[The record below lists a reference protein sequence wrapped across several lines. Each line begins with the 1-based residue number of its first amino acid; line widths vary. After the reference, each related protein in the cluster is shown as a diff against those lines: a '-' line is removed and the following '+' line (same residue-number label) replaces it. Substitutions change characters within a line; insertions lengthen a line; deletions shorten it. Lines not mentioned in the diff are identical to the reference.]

1 MTLLSIE
8 DLSVVIDRPGRRVA
22 ALSGVN
28 LHVDPGEV
36 VGLVGESGGGKSMV
50 ARSVMGLL
58 PGGSRVTGRVLFDGA
73 DVLAMGAAE
82 LEAFRGRG
90 AAICFQNPRG
100 ALSPTRTVGRQL
112 VDRLVTHRGLAPAP
126 ARTVA
131 AELFESVGIRS
142 PRRRLNAY
150 PHELSG
156 GMAQRVMI
164 SLATGCAPG
173 LLIADE
179 PTTGLDVTLT
189 REILHRFRLAAETE
203 RRAVL
208 LISHDL
214 ASIAEV
220 CDRVVVL
227 YAGTVV
233 EAGPAERV
241 LREPAHPYTRAL
253 LRSVPDI
260 DGRPVTATP
269 GSMPLLARA
278 PASCAFA
285 PRCAHATEVCTRDLP
300 AAGPVDGGW
309 SVACF
314 HPRSG
319 PLTEPAESTDPAGP
333 AESTEF
339 TESTRST
346 DPADPADSAGSAGS
360 AEPPPPGRT
369 TPPTGSAAPPAPG
382 GAAGGAGLP
391 SPERPGETG
400 PSGATTADPPA
411 AHALPARP
419 APADSGES
427 AESGKVAGSG
437 NVADLG
443 KPGGARK
450 PAGAGK
456 GPGPGRTPGSGRP
469 AGAGEI
475 PGGGEVLRI
484 EDAHVVYGARFGGGG
499 HHALRGVSLSVAA
512 GETLGVVGESGCG
525 KSTLARLML
534 GLVPPSRGRVEVAGH
549 PFSEVRGRR
558 LRRLRTRAQLVFQD
572 PVGSLSP
579 RRTVADAIGE
589 PLRAAG
595 VPAAEREARVA
606 RVLERMEL
614 DPSILRRRP
623 HELSGGQA
631 QRVGIARALVGEPDL
646 VVFDE
651 PTSAL
656 DVTVQAQILK
666 VIAEVSGD
674 RSRGSVFISHDLAT
688 VRGFCDRVVVLYL
701 GRIVEEGPVEEVFGN
716 PRHPYTRALLS
727 SAPSLGAGFT
737 GPRVE
742 LTRDLEEADAAVGC
756 ALAPRCPFATDECR
770 EREQELRPYDASR
783 VACRRAAE
791 IPALIER

>member
-8 DLSVVIDRPGRRVA
+8 DLSVVIRRPGRRVA

-28 LHVDPGEV
+28 LSVEPGEV

-50 ARSVMGLL
+50 ARSIVGLL
-58 PGGSRVTGRVLFDGA
+58 PGGSQTTGRVMFDGA
-73 DVLAMGAAE
+73 DVLTMDAAE
-82 LEAFRGRG
+82 LEAFRGHG

-112 VDRLVTHRGLAPAP
+112 VDRLVTHRSLAPAP
-126 ARTVA
+126 AREVA

-142 PRRRLNAY
+142 PRRRLDAY

-189 REILHRFRLAAETE
+189 REILNRFRLAANAE
-203 RRAVL
+203 RRGVL

-233 EAGPAERV
+233 ESGPGPQV
-241 LREPAHPYTRAL
+241 LHEPAHPYTRAL

-269 GSMPLLARA
+269 GAMPLLTEA
-278 PASCAFA
+278 PSSCPFA
-285 PRCAHATEVCTRDLP
+285 PRCAHATQLCTADLP
-300 AAGPVDGGW
+300 VAGPLALDW
-309 SVACF
+309 SAACF

-319 PLTEPAESTDPAGP
+319 PLDDP
-333 AESTEF
+333 
-339 TESTRST
+339 
-346 DPADPADSAGSAGS
+346 
-360 AEPPPPGRT
+360 AEPPVP
-369 TPPTGSAAPPAPG
+369 AEIPPAGTVPSAGTATSPG
-382 GAAGGAGLP
+382 AK
-391 SPERPGETG
+391 
-400 PSGATTADPPA
+400 
-411 AHALPARP
+411 
-419 APADSGES
+419 ES
-427 AESGKVAGSG
+427 
-437 NVADLG
+437 
-443 KPGGARK
+443 
-450 PAGAGK
+450 
-456 GPGPGRTPGSGRP
+456 
-469 AGAGEI
+469 
-475 PGGGEVLRI
+475 VLRI
-484 EDAHVVYGARFGGGG
+484 EDAHVVYRSRFGGGG

-512 GETLGVVGESGCG
+512 GERLGVVGESGCG

-534 GLVPPSRGRVEVAGH
+534 GLVQPSQGRVEVAGH
-549 PFSEVRGRR
+549 ALSELRGAR

-572 PVGSLSP
+572 PIGSLSP
-579 RRTVADAIGE
+579 RRTVQDAIGE

-595 VPAAEREARVA
+595 VPAAERASRVA
-606 RVLERMEL
+606 RALERMEL
-614 DPSILRRRP
+614 DPSILERRP

-646 VVFDE
+646 IVFDE

-674 RSRGSVFISHDLAT
+674 SSRGSVFISHDLAT

-716 PRHPYTRALLS
+716 PGHPYTRALLS
-727 SAPSLGAGFT
+727 SAPSLGVGYG
-737 GPRVE
+737 GPQVE
-742 LTRDLEEADAAVGC
+742 LTKDLEEADAAGGC
-756 ALAPRCPFATDECR
+756 ALAPRCPFATDECG
-770 EREQELRPYDASR
+770 EQEQELRPYDASL
-783 VACRRAAE
+783 VACHRAAE

>member
-8 DLSVVIDRPGRRVA
+8 DLSVVIHRPGREVA

-28 LHVDPGEV
+28 LTVEPGEV

-50 ARSVMGLL
+50 ARSIVGLL
-58 PGGSRVTGRVLFDGA
+58 PGGSRTSGRVLFEGT
-73 DVLAMGAAE
+73 DVLTMGAAE
-82 LEAFRGRG
+82 LESFRGHG

-112 VDRLVTHRGLAPAP
+112 VDRLVTHQALAPAP
-126 ARTVA
+126 AREIAV
-131 AELFESVGIRS
+131 ELFESVGIRS
-142 PRRRLNAY
+142 PRRRLDAY

-189 REILHRFRLAAETE
+189 REILNRFRLAANAE
-203 RRAVL
+203 RRGVL

-233 EAGPAERV
+233 ESGPGPQV
-241 LREPAHPYTRAL
+241 LDEPAHPYTRAL

-260 DGRPVTATP
+260 DGRAVIATP
-269 GSMPLLARA
+269 GAMPLLSEA
-278 PASCAFA
+278 PSSCPFV
-285 PRCAHATEVCTRDLP
+285 PRCAHATELCTTERPRAQTLSSD
-300 AAGPVDGGW
+300 W
-309 SVACF
+309 SAACF

-319 PLTEPAESTDPAGP
+319 PLTDPLDLPAPSL
-333 AESTEF
+333 
-339 TESTRST
+339 
-346 DPADPADSAGSAGS
+346 
-360 AEPPPPGRT
+360 AEPPA
-369 TPPTGSAAPPAPG
+369 PTAAASPAEGTSAGTHPK
-382 GAAGGAGLP
+382 
-391 SPERPGETG
+391 ER
-400 PSGATTADPPA
+400 
-411 AHALPARP
+411 ARP
-419 APADSGES
+419 A
-427 AESGKVAGSG
+427 
-437 NVADLG
+437 
-443 KPGGARK
+443 GG
-450 PAGAGK
+450 
-456 GPGPGRTPGSGRP
+456 T
-469 AGAGEI
+469 
-475 PGGGEVLRI
+475 GGEVLRV

-534 GLVPPSRGRVEVAGH
+534 GLVPPSQGRVEVAGRVL
-549 PFSEVRGRR
+549 SEVRGRK

-579 RRTVADAIGE
+579 RRAVRDAIGE

-595 VPAAEREARVA
+595 VPAAERVSRVA
-606 RVLERMEL
+606 GVLERMEL
-614 DPSILRRRP
+614 DPSILGRRP

-631 QRVGIARALVGEPDL
+631 QRVGIARALVGDPDL
-646 VVFDE
+646 IVFDE

-674 RSRGSVFISHDLAT
+674 RSRGTVFISHDLAT

-701 GRIVEEGPVEEVFGN
+701 GRVVEEGPVEEVFGN
-716 PRHPYTRALLS
+716 PLHPYTRALLS
-727 SAPSLGAGFT
+727 SAPSLGAGYG

-742 LTRDLEEADAAVGC
+742 LTKDLEEADAAAGC
-756 ALAPRCPFATDECR
+756 ALAPRCPFATGECR
-770 EREQELRPYDASR
+770 RQEQELRPYGASL
-783 VACRRAAE
+783 VACHRAAE
-791 IPALIER
+791 IPELIER

>member
-8 DLSVVIDRPGRRVA
+8 DLSVVIHRPGRRVA

-28 LHVDPGEV
+28 LSVEPGEV

-50 ARSVMGLL
+50 ARSIVGLL
-58 PGGSRVTGRVLFDGA
+58 PGGSRTAGRILFDGA
-73 DVLAMGAAE
+73 DVLTMGAAE
-82 LEAFRGRG
+82 LESFRGHG

-112 VDRLVTHRGLAPAP
+112 VDRLVTHRDLAPAP
-126 ARTVA
+126 AREAA

-142 PRRRLNAY
+142 PRRRLDAY

-189 REILHRFRLAAETE
+189 REILNRFRLAANAE
-203 RRAVL
+203 RRGVL

-233 EAGPAERV
+233 ESGPGPQV
-241 LREPAHPYTRAL
+241 LDEPAHPYTRAL

-269 GSMPLLARA
+269 GAMPLPVEA
-278 PASCAFA
+278 PSSCPFA
-285 PRCAHATEVCTRDLP
+285 PRCAHATELCRTELPLAEDL
-300 AAGPVDGGW
+300 ASDW

-319 PLTEPAESTDPAGP
+319 PLTEPDGTPPPVDAPPRPSLAETAPVFPETAPVD
-333 AESTEF
+333 
-339 TESTRST
+339 
-346 DPADPADSAGSAGS
+346 
-360 AEPPPPGRT
+360 AEPPGRA
-369 TPPTGSAAPPAPG
+369 GAPPV
-382 GAAGGAGLP
+382 
-391 SPERPGETG
+391 RTVV
-400 PSGATTADPPA
+400 PPR
-411 AHALPARP
+411 AR
-419 APADSGES
+419 
-427 AESGKVAGSG
+427 AGSG
-437 NVADLG
+437 AG
-443 KPGGARK
+443 TGA
-450 PAGAGK
+450 
-456 GPGPGRTPGSGRP
+456 
-469 AGAGEI
+469 
-475 PGGGEVLRI
+475 EVLRV
-484 EDAHVVYGARFGGGG
+484 EDAHVLYRARFGGGG
-499 HHALRGVSLSVAA
+499 HHALRGVGLHVAA
-512 GETLGVVGESGCG
+512 GETLGIVGESGCG

-534 GLVPPSRGRVEVAGH
+534 GLVRPSRGRVEVAGRVL
-549 PFSEVRGRR
+549 SELRGRE
-558 LRRLRTRAQLVFQD
+558 LRRLRTRVQLVFQD

-595 VPAAEREARVA
+595 VPASERASRVA

-614 DPSILRRRP
+614 DPSILGRRP

-631 QRVGIARALVGEPDL
+631 QRVGIARALVGDPDL
-646 VVFDE
+646 IVFDE

-674 RSRGSVFISHDLAT
+674 RSRGTVFISHDLAT
-688 VRGFCDRVVVLYL
+688 VRGFCDRVAVLYL

-716 PRHPYTRALLS
+716 PLHPYTRALLAG
-727 SAPSLGAGFT
+727 APSLGAGYG

-742 LTRDLEEADAAVGC
+742 LTRDLEEADAAAGC
-756 ALAPRCPFATDECR
+756 ALAPRCPFATGECR
-770 EREQELRPYDASR
+770 EQEQELRPYDASL

>member
-8 DLSVVIDRPGRRVA
+8 DLSVVIRRPGREVA
-22 ALSGVN
+22 ALSGVD
-28 LHVDPGEV
+28 LRVDAGEV

-50 ARSVMGLL
+50 ARSVIGLL
-58 PGGSRVTGRVLFDGA
+58 PGGSQATGRVLFEGA
-73 DVLAMGAAE
+73 DVLRMDRSE
-82 LEAFRGRG
+82 LEAYRGKG

-112 VDRLVTHRGLAPAP
+112 VDRLVTHRAMTSGEAGE
-126 ARTVA
+126 TA

-142 PRRRLNAY
+142 PRRRLAAY

-189 REILHRFRLAAETE
+189 REILGRFRLAANAEG
-203 RRAVL
+203 RGVL

-233 EAGPAERV
+233 ETGPTAQV
-241 LREPAHPYTRAL
+241 LNEPAHPYTRAL

-260 DGRPVTATP
+260 DGRPVAVTR
-269 GSMPLLARA
+269 GSMPLLRQA
-278 PASCAFA
+278 PSSCPFA
-285 PRCAHATEVCTRDLP
+285 PRCAHATEPCTLERPVTGDL
-300 AAGPVDGGW
+300 AHDW
-309 SVACF
+309 RVACL

-319 PLTEPAESTDPAGP
+319 PVVEPAVRP
-333 AESTEF
+333 
-339 TESTRST
+339 
-346 DPADPADSAGSAGS
+346 
-360 AEPPPPGRT
+360 
-369 TPPTGSAAPPAPG
+369 AAPAS
-382 GAAGGAGLP
+382 P
-391 SPERPGETG
+391 SRT
-400 PSGATTADPPA
+400 PSGD
-411 AHALPARP
+411 
-419 APADSGES
+419 
-427 AESGKVAGSG
+427 
-437 NVADLG
+437 
-443 KPGGARK
+443 
-450 PAGAGK
+450 
-456 GPGPGRTPGSGRP
+456 
-469 AGAGEI
+469 
-475 PGGGEVLRI
+475 GGEVLRV
-484 EDAHVVYGARFGGGG
+484 EDAHVVYRSRFGGGG

-534 GLVPPSRGRVEVAGH
+534 GLVAPSRGHVEVAGRTL
-549 PFSEVRGRR
+549 SQVRGRE
-558 LRRLRTRAQLVFQD
+558 LRRLRTRAQMVFQD
-572 PVGSLSP
+572 PIGSLSP
-579 RRTVADAIGE
+579 RRTVEDAIGE

-595 VPAAEREARVA
+595 VPAGEVAVRVA

-631 QRVGIARALVGEPDL
+631 QRIGIARALVGDPDL
-646 VVFDE
+646 IVFDE

-674 RSRGSVFISHDLAT
+674 RSRGSVLISHDLAT
-688 VRGFCDRVVVLYL
+688 VRGFCDRIVVLYL
-701 GRIVEEGPVEEVFGN
+701 GRIVEEGPVDEVFGN

-742 LTRDLEEADAAVGC
+742 LTKDLEEADVAEGC

-770 EREQELRPYDASR
+770 EREQELRPHDASR
-783 VACRRAAE
+783 VACHRAAE

>member
-8 DLSVVIDRPGRRVA
+8 DLFVVIRRPGREVA
-22 ALSGVN
+22 ALSGVD
-28 LHVDPGEV
+28 LRVDAGEV

-50 ARSVMGLL
+50 ARSVVGLL
-58 PGGSRVTGRVLFDGA
+58 PGGSQATGRVLFEGA
-73 DVLAMGAAE
+73 DVLRMDRSE
-82 LEAFRGRG
+82 LEAFRGKG

-112 VDRLVTHRGLAPAP
+112 VDRLVTHRAMTSGEAGE
-126 ARTVA
+126 TA
-131 AELFESVGIRS
+131 AELLESVGIRS
-142 PRRRLNAY
+142 PRRRLAAY

-189 REILHRFRLAAETE
+189 REILGRFRLAANAEG
-203 RRAVL
+203 RGVL

-214 ASIAEV
+214 ASIAEI

-233 EAGPAERV
+233 ETGPAAQV
-241 LREPAHPYTRAL
+241 LNEPAHPYTRAL

-260 DGRPVTATP
+260 DGRPVAVTR
-269 GSMPLLARA
+269 GSMPLLRRA
-278 PASCAFA
+278 PSSCPFA
-285 PRCAHATEVCTRDLP
+285 PRCAHATEPCTRERPVTGDL
-300 AAGPVDGGW
+300 AHDW
-309 SVACF
+309 RVACL

-319 PLTEPAESTDPAGP
+319 PVVEPAAPASP
-333 AESTEF
+333 SRT
-339 TESTRST
+339 
-346 DPADPADSAGSAGS
+346 SAGEGGDGGDAG
-360 AEPPPPGRT
+360 
-369 TPPTGSAAPPAPG
+369 
-382 GAAGGAGLP
+382 
-391 SPERPGETG
+391 
-400 PSGATTADPPA
+400 D
-411 AHALPARP
+411 
-419 APADSGES
+419 
-427 AESGKVAGSG
+427 
-437 NVADLG
+437 
-443 KPGGARK
+443 
-450 PAGAGK
+450 
-456 GPGPGRTPGSGRP
+456 
-469 AGAGEI
+469 
-475 PGGGEVLRI
+475 GGEVLRV
-484 EDAHVVYGARFGGGG
+484 EDAHVVYRSRFGGGG

-534 GLVPPSRGRVEVAGH
+534 GLVAPSRGHVEVAGRTL
-549 PFSEVRGRR
+549 SRVRGRK
-558 LRRLRTRAQLVFQD
+558 LRRLRTRAQMVFQD

-579 RRTVADAIGE
+579 RRTVEDAIGE

-595 VPAAEREARVA
+595 VPAGEVAVRVA

-631 QRVGIARALVGEPDL
+631 QRIGIARALVGDPDL
-646 VVFDE
+646 IVFDE

-674 RSRGSVFISHDLAT
+674 RSRGSVLISHDLAT
-688 VRGFCDRVVVLYL
+688 VRGFCDRIVVLYL
-701 GRIVEEGPVEEVFGN
+701 GRIVEEGPVDEVFGN

-727 SAPSLGAGFT
+727 GAPSLGAGFT

-742 LTRDLEEADAAVGC
+742 LTKDLEEADAADGC
-756 ALAPRCPFATDECR
+756 ALAPRCPFATAECR
-770 EREQELRPYDASR
+770 EREQELRPHGASR
-783 VACRRAAE
+783 VACHRAAE